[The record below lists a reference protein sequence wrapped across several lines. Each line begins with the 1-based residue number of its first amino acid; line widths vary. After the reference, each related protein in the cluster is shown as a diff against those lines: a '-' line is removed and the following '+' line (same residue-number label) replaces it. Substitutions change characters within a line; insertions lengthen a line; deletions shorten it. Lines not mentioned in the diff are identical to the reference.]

1 MSAVTPACSH
11 THLLK
16 SAHQVSF
23 SFSHVERGVSSRS
36 RPRCAENPAVRVL
49 YGSQSVAKLVDAG
62 VSLVPT
68 WLSAMLAI
76 AWSRSAWVAG
86 CAGAS
91 GVALADAAALIAA
104 RAGAGNAVSARLA
117 AARCVA
123 IEAVQPAGSAS
134 PHAFFSVAGS
144 PSPQP

>member
-16 SAHQVSF
+16 SEHQVSF
-23 SFSHVERGVSSRS
+23 SFRTPNVASSPQPSALPEKPPVS
-36 RPRCAENPAVRVL
+36 VL
-49 YGSQSVAKLVDAG
+49 YGLQSAAKLVDAG

-68 WLSAMLAI
+68 WLRAMLAI
-76 AWSRSAWVAG
+76 AWSRSACVAG
-86 CAGAS
+86 
-91 GVALADAAALIAA
+91 
-104 RAGAGNAVSARLA
+104 RAGAGNADRARLA

-123 IEAVQPAGSAS
+123 MAVAQPAGSAS

-144 PSPQP
+144 PAPQPYAPALTSRHPSLRRL